1 MRYLL
6 LLFLLCTSTF
16 TNAKEEELP
25 NAETELL
32 PEVPE
37 LPMPVKSGENLEPDI
52 TIVRKGKNTVKEY
65 RRNGQLFM
73 VKVVPDIGPAYYLHD
88 TNGDG
93 KMDVRSN
100 QLDQGADVNM
110 WSIFEW

>member
-1 MRYLL
+1 MRYLC
-6 LLFLLCTSTF
+6 LLFLISLS
-16 TNAKEEELP
+16 ASIYAIEEDLP
-25 NAETELL
+25 NAETESL

-37 LPMPVKSGENLEPDI
+37 LPMPIKSGETLEPDI
-52 TIVRKGKNTVKEY
+52 TIVRKGKNTVQEY

-73 VKVVPDIGPAYYLHD
+73 VKVIPDVGPPYYLRD

-110 WSIFEW
+110 WRIFEW

>member
-37 LPMPVKSGENLEPDI
+37 LPMTVKSGENLDPDI
-52 TIVRKGKNTVKEY
+52 TIVRKWRNTVQEY
-65 RRNGQLFM
+65 LSL
-73 VKVVPDIGPAYYLHD
+73 IH
-88 TNGDG
+88 
-93 KMDVRSN
+93 
-100 QLDQGADVNM
+100 
-110 WSIFEW
+110 I

>member
-1 MRYLL
+1 MRYLF
-6 LLFLLCTSTF
+6 LFLLLSISS
-16 TNAKEEELP
+16 ALYAVDDDLP
-25 NAETELL
+25 NAETEQL

-52 TIVRKGKNTVKEY
+52 TIVRKGKNTVQEY
-65 RRNGQLFM
+65 RHNGQLFM
-73 VKVVPDIGPAYYLHD
+73 VKVIPDVGPPYYLRD

-100 QLDQGADVNM
+100 QLDQGAEVNM
-110 WSIFEW
+110 WRIFEW